1 MPVDREE
8 RRRIVEH
15 RELRADGRAD
25 RRPEHLA
32 SEHRLGVAVDGRAVV
47 AGLTYAV
54 ERRMMH
60 DQKARFGIDA
70 QGAARQV
77 GEQRGVVSEDDPGA
91 DRGIGIEE
99 VGDPLVETAPDF
111 RMERVR
117 VFQNRPFELN
127 KPGPIAGSGLSAQLL
142 DDRGRGTAG
151 EAEVA
156 NGDYVV
162 TDA

>member
-1 MPVDREE
+1 
-8 RRRIVEH
+8 
-15 RELRADGRAD
+15 
-25 RRPEHLA
+25 
-32 SEHRLGVAVDGRAVV
+32 
-47 AGLTYAV
+47 
-54 ERRMMH
+54 MH